1 MPVRNGSFL
10 LSPKVMTGLA
20 HQPQKL
26 LSWGMPSFCSKQ
38 ANPWQLDLNNT
49 CSASFKRLGKLLVIH
64 FNPTLN
70 LPSSSVLVI
79 QATAAEWSSSS
90 YCAWLPLVL
99 TKKPEA
105 AVHSEK
111 GWVYKCTLT
120 GQNLFLSEYLIRRC
134 KYFFK

>member
-10 LSPKVMTGLA
+10 LWPGVKAGHA
-20 HQPQKL
+20 HQPQEG
-26 LSWGMPSFCSKQ
+26 LSWGVPSFCSKQ

-49 CSASFKRLGKLLVIH
+49 CSASFKRLGKPLVIH
-64 FNPTLN
+64 FYPTLN

-79 QATAAEWSSSS
+79 QAAAAEGSGSSW
-90 YCAWLPLVL
+90 CAWLPLVV

-105 AVHSEK
+105 AAHSEK